1 MTAELWAR
9 PQGRDK
15 QPAREAPLPVC
26 FVCTHAWPPA
36 PSATFQG
43 KGDSGEVREFQHLHP
58 LLLQSAALWA
68 SNRPLATNIT
78 HRSRTVMVNGHL
90 HAQCMSRAT
99 PADLWPL
106 RAWSSWFCLLLLGLD
121 PLPLLP
127 GLPGWVSSF
136 QPHDG
141 LTTAASTLSN

>member
-1 MTAELWAR
+1 MGTAPR
-9 PQGRDK
+9 QG
-15 QPAREAPLPVC
+15 QAASQGGPTSCVLCLHPCL
-26 FVCTHAWPPA
+26 
-36 PSATFQG
+36 ATSPICPQG